1 MKHWLRQAGRTPA
14 DLGQALELPAASLPR
29 LLNELVRTPRR
40 NRVRPAWR
48 SASAGSTT
56 GGSAQGTWNLIRM
69 GGTKL
74 DLLLEAIRSET
85 IQDCPAVRPNSSR
98 PMSPQGM
105 AGAVEVQHHGAAV
118 GSQQVTDHPQACRG
132 AGEIPQAVGHHHP
145 VGGARGQRQQRP
157 HG

>member
-29 LLNELVRTPRR
+29 LLNELVRTQAEQG
-40 NRVRPAWR
+40 PAGWR

-56 GGSAQGTWNLIRM
+56 GGSAQGTWTLIRM

-85 IQDCPAVRPNSSR
+85 I
-98 PMSPQGM
+98 
-105 AGAVEVQHHGAAV
+105 
-118 GSQQVTDHPQACRG
+118 
-132 AGEIPQAVGHHHP
+132 
-145 VGGARGQRQQRP
+145 
-157 HG
+157 